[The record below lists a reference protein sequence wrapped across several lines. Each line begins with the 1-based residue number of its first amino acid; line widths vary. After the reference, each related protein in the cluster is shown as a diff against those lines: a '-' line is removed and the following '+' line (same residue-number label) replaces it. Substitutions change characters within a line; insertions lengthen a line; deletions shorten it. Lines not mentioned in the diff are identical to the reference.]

1 MSVCTSP
8 VKTGRNPAIDV
19 AKGIGILLVVF
30 AHINYTPAPLTY
42 IYSFHMPLFFI
53 LSGLLF
59 RKEKYPTFRQ
69 FLKNRF
75 YTLICPYLFF
85 YSAALVIKILTTFA
99 SDGISGVLSPTMLK
113 ALTQMFLAW
122 GPSASPNNPLWFVP
136 CLLCVEIMY
145 FFIVSKKPWV
155 NGLICTVLV
164 CLGWL
169 MKSEYLH
176 IAGQRLLWNADIAF
190 FAIGYYAF
198 GNLFAEKLTALQENF
213 GNRKLICLAAALLLG
228 VILYP
233 LAMYNGKVSVGSGIF
248 QNGFL
253 LYATGIIGTAG
264 VLFAAFALENCR
276 FLQYLGKNTFA
287 IMGTHYVI
295 RNLMNIVFKL
305 IGFGGYDREN
315 LVQSIRP
322 FFFVLAASIVCTEIY
337 NRMKTN
343 ILSKKG
349 THL

>member
-59 RKEKYPTFRQ
+59 RKEKYPTFGL

-85 YSAALVIKILTTFA
+85 YSAALVIKILTTFV

-136 CLLCVEIMY
+136 CLFCVEIMY

-155 NGLICTVLV
+155 NGLICTLLV

-169 MKSEYLH
+169 IKSEYLH
-176 IAGQRLLWNADIAF
+176 MDGQRLLWNADIAF

-198 GNLFAEKLTALQENF
+198 GNLFAEKLTFLQQNF
-213 GNRKLICLAAALLLG
+213 SKSKLLCAAAALLLG
-228 VILYP
+228 IVLYP
-233 LAMYNGKVSVGSGIF
+233 LAMYNGKVSVGSGAF

-253 LYATGIIGTAG
+253 LYATGIIGTTG
-264 VLFAAFALENCR
+264 VLFAAFALENIR

-295 RNLMNIVFKL
+295 RNLMNIFFR
-305 IGFGGYDREN
+305 IIHFEGYDREN
-315 LVQSIRP
+315 LIQSILP
-322 FFFVLAASIVCTEIY
+322 FLFVLAASIVCTEIY
-337 NRMKTN
+337 NRIRKARTAKPRT
-343 ILSKKG
+343 L
-349 THL
+349 L